1 MVDAAQLTRLRLADA
16 VPLAT
21 ALAAHVAR
29 RVGVRVLFIKGPVA
43 ELQGLRAPHASLD
56 VDLLVEPG
64 GATRFVDGLR
74 ELGWHDRPGYR
85 PLPLSGGHAT
95 TLIHD
100 EWPCD
105 IDVHFYWPGFA
116 ASTAEVFETLW
127 ARRARVPI
135 AGHRVDAPSRTD
147 GMLVLAL
154 HALRGSRTPGGTRAY
169 RQLVGRAHTAFDE
182 RERELVRDAALEL
195 GATVTAAPFLRE
207 LGFASP
213 ADADSEEAVL
223 WRIRSEVS
231 GGTADWLIELRR
243 TPWWR
248 RPRVLFEAVFPSPS
262 RLRMLHPEVGPGAGP
277 VVAAWWRR
285 LGNGIAAL
293 PEARRATASLRRE
306 ARRSARSRR
315 QRAERG

>member
-1 MVDAAQLTRLRLADA
+1 MVEAAEATPLRLADA

-21 ALAAHVAR
+21 ALSAHVAR
-29 RVGVRVLFIKGPVA
+29 RTGVRVLFIKGPVA

-64 GATRFVDGLR
+64 VAERFINGLR

-116 ASTAEVFETLW
+116 ASNAEVFEALW
-127 ARRARVPI
+127 SRRVQVPI
-135 AGHRVDAPSRTD
+135 AGHPVDAPSRTD

-154 HALRGSRTPGGTRAY
+154 HALRGDRSPGGSRAY
-169 RQLVGRAHTAFDE
+169 RQLVGRAHTAFDD
-182 RERELVRDAALEL
+182 RERALVLDAAIEL
-195 GATVTAAPFLRE
+195 GATATAGHFLRE

-213 ADADSEEAVL
+213 VDAQSEEALL

-243 TPWWR
+243 TPWHR
-248 RPRVLFEAVFPSPS
+248 RPKVLFEAIFPSPD
-262 RLRMLHPEVGPGAGP
+262 RLRMLHPEVGPGRGA

-285 LGNGIAAL
+285 LGKGLAAL
-293 PEARRATASLRRE
+293 PEARRATAALRRE
-306 ARRSARSRR
+306 RRSRR
-315 QRAERG
+315 DSD